1 MKNNERQ
8 RYGFAVW
15 ITGLP
20 GAGKSVTAESLKRL
34 LEKNNIS
41 VEILRMD
48 EMRNIVTPN
57 PTYKDKERELI
68 YNSFCYIT
76 KKLTENGINVIMDA
90 TGNKRKYRK
99 LAKEILNKFMEV
111 YIKCPL
117 KIAIERE
124 MERKDTQDAPKDIY
138 EKAMKGEST
147 TVPGIGSEYQE
158 PKEPDLIVESDKLTI
173 QESAQKIYEKIKK
186 KFL

>member
-1 MKNNERQ
+1 LKNNQRN

-20 GAGKSVTAESLKRL
+20 GAGKSVTAEALKKL

-48 EMRNIVTPN
+48 EMRNIVTPK
-57 PTYKDKERELI
+57 PKYTDEERQLV
-68 YNSFCYIT
+68 YNSFCYVA
-76 KKLTENGINVIMDA
+76 KKLTENSINIIMDA
-90 TGNKRKYRK
+90 TGNKKKYRK
-99 LAKEILNKFMEV
+99 LAKEILKNFIEV
-111 YIKCPL
+111 YLKCPL

-124 MERKDTQDAPKDIY
+124 MERKETKAAPEDIY
-138 EKAMKGEST
+138 EKAMKAESS
-147 TVPGIGSEYQE
+147 TVPGIGSEYEE
-158 PKEPDLIVESDKLTI
+158 PKNPDLIVESDKLNI